1 MCGYNLIAPLE
12 DYDKTVRQGL
22 NSAIWAVIAMD
33 SAGYES
39 EIKGRYL
46 EKIIS
51 AQNPDGGASDI
62 DITAMALSALAKYRS
77 DEKINSAAE
86 RGLLYLS
93 KEQNENGGF
102 VSYGDE
108 NPESAAQVVV
118 ALCTSIIAVKDDSGR
133 LLNMRSSKKT
143 VAADKSVKINVG
155 TQFSGLPGGGT
166 IEFYLWESLDNMKN
180 IIDKQVFQDNICR
193 KFAVVCN
200 YFTNNCK
207 LCYYNKR
214 ADFWRSLIKQ

>member
-22 NSAIWAVIAMD
+22 NGAIWAVIAMD

-39 EIKGRYL
+39 EIKVRYL

-180 IIDKQVFQDNICR
+180 IIDKQVFSR
-193 KFAVVCN
+193 
-200 YFTNNCK
+200 
-207 LCYYNKR
+207 
-214 ADFWRSLIKQ
+214 